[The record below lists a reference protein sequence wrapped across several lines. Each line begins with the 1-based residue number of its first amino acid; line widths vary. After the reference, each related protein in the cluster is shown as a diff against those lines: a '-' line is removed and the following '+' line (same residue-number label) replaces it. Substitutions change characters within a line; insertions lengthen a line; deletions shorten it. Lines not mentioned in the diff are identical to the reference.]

1 MQDPGRFSRF
11 SRSELPTID
20 TQTDS
25 WLQRVRP
32 SENTDVD
39 LGGVVVLVERPV
51 MTLPMSKQ
59 CASPGL
65 CPFPRSAHQLGH
77 DVIGR
82 VVESSADSSSPRCF
96 VPQRSVDHGGNHSF
110 AQCGSSVIRDYPI
123 GCKPILFFSDST
135 MVAIDA
141 SGTTRGAVLH
151 TCRPCS
157 AAGSCGPFLGVW
169 LPRSAVPCRGLS
181 LTRFVRPS

>member
-1 MQDPGRFSRF
+1 MIPREKAAAGALPVGDAVLQLGSGDLVRVVGGLVQDPGRFSRF

-110 AQCGSSVIRDYPI
+110 AQCGSSVIRDYPDRVQAD
-123 GCKPILFFSDST
+123 P
-135 MVAIDA
+135 
-141 SGTTRGAVLH
+141 VLQRLNNGRH
-151 TCRPCS
+151 
-157 AAGSCGPFLGVW
+157 
-169 LPRSAVPCRGLS
+169 
-181 LTRFVRPS
+181 